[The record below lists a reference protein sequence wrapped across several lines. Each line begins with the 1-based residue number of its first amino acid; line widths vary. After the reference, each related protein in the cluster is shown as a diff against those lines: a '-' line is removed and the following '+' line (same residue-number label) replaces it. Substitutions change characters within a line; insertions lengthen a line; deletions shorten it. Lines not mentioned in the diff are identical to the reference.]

1 MHRYFNGIVFFSYL
15 MASGLDE
22 VLDLLL
28 DWCFWVKVARELTVS
43 LIS

>member
-1 MHRYFNGIVFFSYL
+1 VHRCFNGIVFFSYL

-22 VLDLLL
+22 VLNLLL

>member
-1 MHRYFNGIVFFSYL
+1 VHRYSNGIVFFSYL

-28 DWCFWVKVARELTVS
+28 AWCFWVKVARELTVS